1 MRAKHHDCNFLHIV
15 VVFVV
20 NNSDQRCLLC
30 QPQECKKL
38 INYDGWKPKR
48 KLFVVKESSLLV

>member
-1 MRAKHHDCNFLHIV
+1 MIAIFLHIV